1 MSSKQLRIYL
11 FIFSLAIFPICLYSQ
26 VDSIMKEII
35 SSSNS
40 KSEVI
45 KKGSEQI
52 LNRMRIRDIKGAKQ
66 IKDYLISNV
75 EDSVYVVFDSFNYPL
90 ILYWIQ
96 DYDGLIDYFLHF
108 DSLEVVNREKIEP
121 KNYDLYLELSW
132 SLPEAFKFL
141 IQPINNS
148 SLTKE
153 YKEVLILY
161 LYKKA
166 SEVDEV
172 DYKMKG
178 YNNRV
183 NQFIFR
189 YPNSRLKKFVKDQI
203 QQ

>member
-1 MSSKQLRIYL
+1 
-11 FIFSLAIFPICLYSQ
+11 
-26 VDSIMKEII
+26 MKEII

-45 KKGSEQI
+45 RKGSEQI
-52 LNRMRIRDIKGAKQ
+52 LNRMRISDINGAKQ

-75 EDSVYVVFDSFNYPL
+75 EDSVYVVFDSFNYAL

-108 DSLEVVNREKIEP
+108 DSLEVVNREKIKPE
-121 KNYDLYLELSW
+121 NYELYLELAW

-183 NQFIFR
+183 NQFRFK
-189 YPNSRLKKFVKDQI
+189 YPNSRLIKFVKDQI

>member
-1 MSSKQLRIYL
+1 M
-11 FIFSLAIFPICLYSQ
+11 
-26 VDSIMKEII
+26 
-35 SSSNS
+35 
-40 KSEVI
+40 
-45 KKGSEQI
+45 
-52 LNRMRIRDIKGAKQ
+52 
-66 IKDYLISNV
+66 
-75 EDSVYVVFDSFNYPL
+75 
-90 ILYWIQ
+90 YWIQ
-96 DYDGLIDYFLHF
+96 DYDELINFFLHF
-108 DSLEVVNREKIEP
+108 DSLEVVNREKIKPE
-121 KNYDLYLELSW
+121 NYELYLELAW

-183 NQFIFR
+183 NQFIFK